1 VNRAG
6 SREDH
11 WQVSGLS
18 LGLGGRHDHWSRAG
32 RIARRLTAFGAL
44 VGGRSRFRLPP
55 RSGLTN
61 AFRHRTL
68 ILQFTMR

>member
-1 VNRAG
+1 
-6 SREDH
+6 
-11 WQVSGLS
+11 
-18 LGLGGRHDHWSRAG
+18 LGGRHDHWSGAG

-61 AFRHRTL
+61 AFCHRTL